1 MANVNLCNTLTH
13 DKLKELGFLYES
25 DGTESPW
32 GCDWNFRN
40 EKFHI
45 LVEPGFDV
53 KLSRIDVDTDF
64 IEISIDSFF
73 DLEMLVAWVS

>member
-13 DKLKELGFLYES
+13 DKLKELGFVYES
-25 DGTESPW
+25 DGTGSPW
-32 GCDWNFRN
+32 GC
-40 EKFHI
+40 
-45 LVEPGFDV
+45 DV

-64 IEISIDSFF
+64 IEISIDSVF